1 MCSVRKNQARQS
13 PQTDMKRWI
22 FFLTVLFCSGFANAQ
37 PYGNEWIPFTTGNG
51 FSNQQYI
58 RLGVWQE
65 GLFRVSHQELQVSGI
80 PVASWTIPDG
90 LRLYNSGRE
99 QFIHLVDSSG
109 NGVFDQGDYIEFIGR
124 PNDGSLDRNLYDSPA
139 SQPNPYVSLYN
150 DTAAY
155 FLTYNPS
162 GVPGLRMPVI
172 SDTTYSSHPQV
183 GYAIREEV
191 RSFIN
196 EYNIG
201 PRDYNGIAD
210 NAFME
215 GEGYY
220 SAFISKNAP
229 FDINFQVQKYVQ
241 SLAVPVIDVTV
252 IGANANYHPYQFSG
266 NGQLLADTTVLG
278 YTMARH
284 RFNIANLPTAGNFL
298 FRFAPQ
304 NDTTFSGN
312 LNYMQLAYAR
322 LRYARNLDFSGEAL
336 PLKFNL
342 PPLGTSTLQCSA
354 VSSSAPRLFIFSG
367 DSIYRVIASGGGAS
381 ALMAVLPLNGS
392 EKTAYITDDTQVL
405 TPAAGKVLISAVNPD
420 PDPSKYGRFVNYT
433 ALPAEKGM
441 LIVTHRN
448 IWTGATAYAA
458 NRASTGMNVVLADV
472 DELYDQYGFG
482 VRKHVLSIR
491 RFCDQMIDAFSPA
504 PDYLLL
510 LGKSVV
516 GYDSRSG
523 SDYALNLVPTYGE
536 PASDLMYTARLNSP
550 DFKPELATGRISA
563 RTDLQVQAYLDKVIA
578 FDAEQN
584 QNPAEWKKQVLHFG
598 GGTDLGEQNLLAS
611 KLAAYGHVVEDTL
624 FGGFVHTFLK
634 SSTDPIQI
642 NQTVFLEQL
651 IDSGCAMMTFYAHAS
666 GTSFDISTDDPASY
680 HNKDRYPLLLAL
692 SCFVGNIHTG
702 GNSLNE
708 RFILTPDKGAI
719 GFMAVPE
726 KGLIQPLDDYS
737 SRFHEV
743 LFRDGYGTTIGKAM
757 QRTVSDIILPD
768 FERRSVC
775 MNMSL
780 HGDPSLKLY
789 SFDQADYAIEESS
802 LFTEPA
808 NLTTDVDSF
817 ELKIA
822 VSNFARNVSD
832 SIYVLASRTF
842 PDGTKRDT
850 IFRVQYVTYRDTLSV
865 KLPMELRK
873 AAGLNKLEVT
883 IDVYDEVD
891 EIDDVN
897 NNVASFLFQVNSSD
911 INPVYPPEFAIVP
924 DDTVILTATT
934 ATLDLIPRDY
944 RFEIDTAITFDS
956 PARYFGVTQSTFGI
970 VKWQMPVPVDSGRV
984 YYWRVANDSIN
995 HPDTA
1000 VAARFR
1006 WRSSSFVHK
1015 PGITG
1020 WSQAHWYQFTRS
1032 GLSNIELID
1041 SLRRMEYVNSN
1052 YSLVM
1057 THQGARPS
1065 YEINGVNMDYGG
1077 CYFLPQIAIAVLD
1090 SIEFQKPWEADS
1102 CSMYY
1107 GNYNYYVCY
1116 NNDGCA
1122 FRTRADKYFLF
1133 NVNNQ
1138 AGINSLI
1145 NMINNIVP
1153 NHNYILSWTV
1163 FPVNFDT
1170 LSQVKAAFN
1179 ALGVTEYDSLRNNDK
1194 YMLFLQK
1201 GEPSS
1206 VIFTKGV
1213 YPDSVLRIDY
1223 LLSRD
1228 WEKGIVSSTEI
1239 GPALSWESLYW
1250 DYNTIETGTS
1260 ADQIYMQVWGI
1271 TPTGQEVLQLGP
1283 VFSPGGP
1290 TDLSFIDAKQ
1300 FPRLRLKAYTEDLAL
1315 RTPPQISRWQVHYQP
1330 VPEGAVNA
1338 RYLSFQRDTLQEGEE
1353 WSMQV
1358 AFENVSPT
1366 PMDTL
1371 LVDAY
1376 VFDKDNVRRDVA
1388 TFKTSRSLPPGDTVM
1403 VSVKGPTLALVGNNS
1418 LWLEVNPR
1426 ENQPEQA
1433 HFNNYATVRFNVTR
1447 DITNPLLEVTFDGQ
1461 HILNRDIVSARPNIH
1476 IRLKDEN
1483 RFIALDDT
1491 SDFRVSLRSP
1501 SGTVRYIGFEQAP
1514 GLFSDPAL
1522 LAWTPAALPSNS
1534 FSIDYKPILLED
1546 GMYKLTVEAKDRSGN
1561 LSGENDY
1568 SVEFEVDNTSTVTE
1582 VINYPNPFSTS
1593 TRFVF
1598 TLTGSEVP
1606 DKLRIRIMTVSGKV
1620 VREINRDEIGPL
1632 RVGRNIT
1639 EFAWDGRDEFGDQL
1653 ANGVY
1658 LYQVVMELDGKK
1670 IEKRETAAD
1679 AYFRKG
1685 WGKMY
1690 LMR

>member
-1 MCSVRKNQARQS
+1 MQ
-13 PQTDMKRWI
+13 
-22 FFLTVLFCSGFANAQ
+22 AQ
-37 PYGNEWIPFTTGNG
+37 PYGNEWIPFSGG
-51 FSNQQYI
+51 SGYSDQQYI
-58 RLGVWQE
+58 RLGIWQE
-65 GLFRVSHQELQVSGI
+65 GLYRISYQDLQVSG
-80 PVASWTIPDG
+80 VTLSTWASPSG
-90 LRLYNSGRE
+90 LKMYNLGVE
-99 QFIHLVDSSG
+99 QFVHVVDSSG
-109 NGVFDQGDYIEFIGR
+109 NGVFDQGDYLEFLGR
-124 PNDGSLDRNLYDSPA
+124 PNDGAADRALYEAPGY
-139 SQPNPYVSLYN
+139 QPNPYVSLYN

-155 FLTYNPS
+155 FLTYDPS
-162 GVPGLRMPVI
+162 GSSGLRMPLL
-172 SDTTYSSHPQV
+172 SDTTYSSHPTV
-183 GYAIREEV
+183 SYAIREEV
-191 RSFIN
+191 RAFSN
-196 EYNIG
+196 RYNIG
-201 PRDYNGIAD
+201 PRDYNEIAD
-210 NAFME
+210 NPFME

-220 SAFISKNAP
+220 TQLISKNAP
-229 FDINFQVQKYVQ
+229 FTVNFPVQKSLQ
-241 SLAVPVIDVTV
+241 SLAVPVIDVTLM
-252 IGANANYHPYQFSG
+252 GANANYHPYRLSG
-266 NGQLLADTTVLG
+266 NSQVLIDTTVLG
-278 YTMARH
+278 YVMSRH
-284 RFNIANLPTAGNFL
+284 RFSLNNLPANGTYDL
-298 FRFAPQ
+298 QFAPQ
-304 NDTTFSGN
+304 NDTTFPGN
-312 LNYMQLAYAR
+312 LNYMQMAFAR
-322 LRYARNLDFSGEAL
+322 LRYARNFDFSGEVL

-342 PPLGTSTLQCSA
+342 PPQGLSTLLCNA
-354 VSSSAPRLFIFSG
+354 VPSNSPRLFLSSG
-367 DSIYRVIASGGGAS
+367 DTVYRSVTGIGAPS
-381 ALMAVLPLNGS
+381 TLLAVLPLSGN
-392 EKTAYITDDTQVL
+392 EKTAFITDDTQLL
-405 TPAAGKVLISAVNPD
+405 TPAGGKVIITAVNPD
-420 PDPSKYGRFVNYT
+420 PNPSRYGRFTDFT
-433 ALPAEKGM
+433 ALPAEEGM
-441 LIVTHRN
+441 LIVTHRTLW
-448 IWTGATAYAA
+448 IGATAYAA
-458 NRASTGMNVVLADV
+458 NRASTGRNVVLADV
-472 DELYDQYGFG
+472 DELYDQYAYG
-482 VRKHVLSIR
+482 VRKHALSIR
-491 RFCDQMIDAFSPA
+491 RFCDQMIDAFTPA
-504 PDYLLL
+504 PEYLLL

-523 SDYALNLVPTYGE
+523 GNHALNLVPTFGE
-536 PASDLMYTARLNSP
+536 PPSDQMFTSRLNST
-550 DFKPELATGRISA
+550 DFKPELATGRVSA
-563 RTDLQVQAYLDKVIA
+563 RTDAQVLAYLDKIVA

-598 GGTDLGEQNLLAS
+598 GGTDLGEQNLLAA
-611 KLAAYGHVVEDTL
+611 KLDGYRQVIEDTL

-666 GTSFDISTDDPASY
+666 GTSFDISTDDPDSY
-680 HNKDRYPLLLAL
+680 RNKDRYPLLLAQ
-692 SCFVGNIHTG
+692 SCFVGNVHTG

-708 RFILTPDKGAI
+708 RFVLTADKGSI
-719 GFMAVPE
+719 GFIAVPE

-737 SRFHEV
+737 SRFHEIM
-743 LFRDGYGTTIGKAM
+743 FRDSYGTTVGKAM
-757 QRTVSDIILPD
+757 RQTISDIILPD

-775 MNMSL
+775 MNMTL
-780 HGDPSLKLY
+780 HGDPSLQLY
-789 SFDQADYAIEESS
+789 SFDKADYAIEQSG
-802 LFTEPA
+802 LFTEPSE
-808 NLTTDVDSF
+808 LTTDVDSF
-817 ELKIA
+817 NLKIA

-832 SIYVLASRTF
+832 SIYVLSSRTF

-850 IFRVQYVTYRDTLSV
+850 IFRVPYITYRDTLSV
-865 KLPMELRK
+865 TLPMEIRK
-873 AAGLNKLEVT
+873 ASGLNKIEVT

-891 EIDDVN
+891 EVDNVN
-897 NNVASFLFQVNSSD
+897 NNVSSFLFQINSTD
-911 INPVYPPEFAIVP
+911 INPVYPPEYAIVP
-924 DDTVILTATT
+924 DDTVVLTATT
-934 ATLDLIPRDY
+934 ATLDAIPRDY

-970 VKWQMPVPVDSGRV
+970 VTWNVPVPVDSGRV

-1015 PGITG
+1015 PGVNG
-1020 WSQAHWYQFTRS
+1020 WSQAHWYQFGRS
-1032 GLSNIELID
+1032 GLSNIELVD
-1041 SLRRMEYVNSN
+1041 SLRRMEYINSN

-1077 CYFLPQIAIAVLD
+1077 CFFLPQIAIAVLD

-1138 AGINSLI
+1138 AGITSLI
-1145 NMINNIVP
+1145 NMINNVVP
-1153 NHNYILSWTV
+1153 TGNYILSWTV

-1170 LSQVKAAFN
+1170 LTQVKAAFN
-1179 ALGVTEYDSLRNNDK
+1179 ALGITEYDSLRNQDK
-1194 YMLFLQK
+1194 YMSFVKK
-1201 GEPSS
+1201 GDPSTAL
-1206 VIFTKGV
+1206 FTKGV
-1213 YPDSVLRIDY
+1213 YPDSVLRLDY

-1228 WEKGIVSSTEI
+1228 WEKGIVSSTDI
-1239 GPALSWESLYW
+1239 GPAVSWESLYW
-1250 DYNTIETGTS
+1250 DYNSVESGTS
-1260 ADQIYMQVWGI
+1260 ADQIYLQVFGI

-1290 TDLSFIDAKQ
+1290 TDISFIDAQQ
-1300 FPRLRLKAYTEDLAL
+1300 FPRIRLKAYTEDLAL
-1315 RTPPQISRWQVHYQP
+1315 RSPPQISRWQVHYQP
-1330 VPEGAVNA
+1330 VPEGAVNG
-1338 RYLSFQRDTLQEGEE
+1338 RFLSFYKDTLQEGDE
-1353 WSMQV
+1353 WSLQV
-1358 AFENVSPT
+1358 AFQNISPT

-1388 TFKTSRSLPPGDTVM
+1388 TFKTTRNLPPGDTIM
-1403 VSVKGPTLALVGNNS
+1403 VSVKGPTLGLSGANN

-1461 HILNRDIVSARPNIH
+1461 HILNRDIVSARPHVH

-1491 SDFRVSLRSP
+1491 SDFRVSLRTP
-1501 SGTVRYIGFEQAP
+1501 SGTISYLNFEQSP
-1514 GLFSDPAL
+1514 GLFSDPL
-1522 LAWTPAALPSNS
+1522 LLSWTPAALPSNS
-1534 FSIDYKPILLED
+1534 FSIDYKPILSED
-1546 GMYKLTVEAKDRSGN
+1546 GLYRLTVEAKDRTGN

-1568 SVEFEVDNTSTVTE
+1568 TVEFEVDNTSSVTE

-1606 DKLRIRIMTVSGKV
+1606 DKLRIRIMTVSGKI
-1620 VREINRDEIGPL
+1620 VREITRDEIGPL
-1632 RVGRNIT
+1632 RIGRNMT

-1658 LYQVVMELDGKK
+1658 LYQVVMELDGKQL
-1670 IEKRETAAD
+1670 EKRETAAD
-1679 AYFRKG
+1679 PFFRKG